1 MISKKMSF
9 GLSPI
14 LKTSEPDPKNLLN
27 KIRKN
32 LINPTNQASVES
44 LNVRRQ
50 DMNKRN
56 PLDTSIKKSIEETKK
71 SNIKIDKFNKTE
83 LQESVE
89 NIRNVDPNYTKV
101 GNVRSKIKN
110 PQWYDKDT
118 GYVDNKEV
126 DNARIMSQYYS
137 DPRTQTKLA
146 ENIKSHN
153 TNPSYRPLSTSGV
166 NRGVNTSAP
175 MVNRE
180 EAGFNEYTQIM
191 ANQAI
196 LNGLESRVVEPASHD
211 DVARSYLGYSTGKTT
226 GGGSS
231 MVQDVNDRG
240 AAVHEMTHNM
250 AIKSSGRGAKDT
262 TRFGPRN
269 FEPGPFTQPQV
280 NPETGEVENVVASQY
295 RGETLKKPFGP
306 NTPDDTSEYG
316 TLNPD
321 FNESK
326 NSRVRNDT
334 MRADYAGNTSN
345 RFQFDDLQGQLM
357 NRITDEEIKKGNY
370 STNPGW
376 NPGGNQ
382 NFNEYIRYAHQMGQG
397 QNPITKA
404 PKAGKEYYA
413 HLQGFKRDILE
424 QGDEKIIEALMDS
437 KITPEILD
445 KLTKKDGF
453 KSKNLDNFKRSNH
466 TSEHLARFLNEV
478 AYDTSDQFIETN
490 NNVA

>member
-32 LINPTNQASVES
+32 FIPTNQKSVES
-44 LNVRRQ
+44 LKTTTP

-56 PLDTSIKKSIEETKK
+56 PLYTSIKKSIEDEKLV
-71 SNIKIDKFNKTE
+71 DKFNEKE
-83 LQESVE
+83 LQKSVE
-89 NIRNVDPNYTKV
+89 NIKNVGPNYTRV
-101 GNVRSKIKN
+101 GDVRGKIKN
-110 PQWYDKDT
+110 PQWWHKDT
-118 GYVDNKEV
+118 KYVDNTEV
-126 DNARIMSQYYS
+126 DNAKILSEYYS
-137 DPRTQTKLA
+137 DDRTQAKLA
-146 ENIKSHN
+146 GNIETHN
-153 TNPSYRPLSTSGV
+153 TNPSYRPLG
-166 NRGVNTSAP
+166 RGGFGLYTVNTDDP

-180 EAGFNEYTQIM
+180 EAGFNKYTQIM
-191 ANQAI
+191 ANNAI
-196 LNGLESRVVEPASHD
+196 LNGLRSKVVEPIKSD
-211 DVARSYLGYSTGKTT
+211 EQSVYDLGSSVGFTR

-231 MVQDVNDRG
+231 VVQDVNNRG
-240 AAVHEMTHNM
+240 ATAHEMTHNM
-250 AIKSSGRGAKDT
+250 SVRSPRIYKDDF
-262 TRFGPRN
+262 R
-269 FEPGPFTQPQV
+269 PGPFTKPKV